1 MAWNHIRIMR
11 RDPLCTLA
19 LKRPDVL
26 NALNG
31 GMISELESALSVMT
45 ALSGS
50 IRVILFTGDG
60 DRAFSVG
67 ADIADLAAMSPED
80 FEKWLLLNQKFFDKI
95 ATLELPTIAALN
107 GYTLGGGL
115 ELALACDL
123 RVAKAGSKLGLPEAK
138 LGVIPGTGGT
148 QRLTRL
154 VGPGIAKDLIF
165 SGRRVTAEEALQM
178 GLVNRVI
185 PAEEWPQGLEEY
197 AKEIAANAPI
207 SVRGSKVCINAALDK
222 TPEEGYELERRVN
235 MQCFKSRDFQEGLAA
250 FKEKRAAMF
259 RGN

>member
-1 MAWNHIRIMR
+1 MAWNFIRIMR
-11 RDPLCTLA
+11 RDPLCTLV
-19 LKRPDVL
+19 LKRPEVL
-26 NALNG
+26 NALNTV
-31 GMISELESALSVMT
+31 MIGELDGAMGILT

-50 IRVILFTGDG
+50 VRVLLFTGEG

-67 ADIADLAAMSPED
+67 ADINDMAAMTPED
-80 FEKWLLLNQKFFDKI
+80 FEKWILLNQSFFDKI
-95 ATLELPTIAALN
+95 TAQELPTIAALN

-123 RVAKAGSKLGLPEAK
+123 RVAKAGIKLGLTEAK

-154 VGPGIAKDLIF
+154 VGPGAAKDLIF
-165 SGRRVTAEEALQM
+165 TGRMVTADEALEM
-178 GLVNRVI
+178 GLVSRVI
-185 PAEEWPQGLEEY
+185 PAEEWPQGLEAY

-207 SVRGSKVCINAALDK
+207 SVRGSKICINAALDK
-222 TPEEGYELERRVN
+222 TPAEGYDLERRVN
-235 MQCFKSRDFQEGLAA
+235 MQCFRSHDFREGLAA
-250 FKEKRAAMF
+250 FKEKRSPLF